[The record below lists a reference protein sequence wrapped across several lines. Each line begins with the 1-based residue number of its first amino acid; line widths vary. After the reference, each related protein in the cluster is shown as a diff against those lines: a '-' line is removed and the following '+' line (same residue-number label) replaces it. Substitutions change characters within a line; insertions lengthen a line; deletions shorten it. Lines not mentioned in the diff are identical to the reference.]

1 MSTPIYTKDTDY
13 LDEDQPIRGQ
23 NYVCLSF
30 ISPEDLLANKEIF
43 YFEHYMRN
51 TAKDIANLLDSLT
64 QKYPADAQ
72 LMQTVRENHRHL
84 FSEKEMQDDYRT
96 FKALRADD
104 VEKEFSA
111 KNEFRTSVRGIK
123 VRGVYDTVAE
133 AQNRAQQLK
142 RQGDKFDIYVAQVG
156 CWCPWNPNP
165 ESVQNV
171 EYDEA
176 QLNTLMKQYQDNM
189 SIRDVAFEERKQQ
202 MMNNKQITEEDV
214 ARQLEAPSPATAS
227 EQQPQEN

>member
-30 ISPEDLLANKEIF
+30 ISPEDLLANKDIF

-51 TAKDIANLLDSLT
+51 TAKDVANLLDSLS
-64 QKYPADAQ
+64 QKYPDDAQ

-96 FKALRADD
+96 FKAIRADD
-104 VEKEFSA
+104 IEKEFST

-123 VRGVYDTVAE
+123 VRGVYDTVGE

-176 QLNTLMKQYQDNM
+176 QLNTLMKQYQENM
-189 SIRDVAFEERKQQ
+189 NIRDLAFEDRKQQ
-202 MMNNKQITEEDV
+202 MINNQKITEEDV
-214 ARQLEAPSPATAS
+214 TRQLEQPSPATAS
-227 EQQPQEN
+227 QRVQEN

>member
-30 ISPEDLLANKEIF
+30 ISPEDLLANKDIF

-51 TAKDIANLLDSLT
+51 TAKDVANLLDSLS
-64 QKYPADAQ
+64 QKYPDDAQ

-96 FKALRADD
+96 FKAIRADD
-104 VEKEFSA
+104 IEKEFSA

-123 VRGVYDTVAE
+123 VRGVYDTVGE

-176 QLNTLMKQYQDNM
+176 QLNTLMKQYQENM
-189 SIRDVAFEERKQQ
+189 NIRDLAFEDRKQQ
-202 MMNNKQITEEDV
+202 MINNQKITEEDV
-214 ARQLEAPSPATAS
+214 TRQLEQPSPATAS
-227 EQQPQEN
+227 QRVQEN